1 MIVFAYDG
9 TLNGDWVSHYA
20 VRFAANAPDRRLL
33 LLHVRDGSVPEGD
46 LDARI
51 ARIHGEARIFG
62 VSFTAEVIDREGRRV
77 VDRLLA
83 REPPEGVLVCGT
95 RARPRHQAL
104 LAGTVS
110 ARLLAEARLPVVAI
124 HVKQPGLLGQPGDLL
139 LPLAGHPRGAG
150 QAIPLL
156 RLFGPD
162 LRRLHVLCVSE
173 VAAWRARILTLA
185 GTERWGRGGRAFV
198 ARVEREIEEALA
210 PRRFELDA
218 SVVVSADAATEIVH
232 AAGRLRSQ
240 LIALGASERS
250 LPARLLRTP
259 TEHVLRDAP
268 CDVAVYRSGA

>member
-9 TLNGDWVSHYA
+9 SLNGDWVAHYA
-20 VRFAANAPDRRLL
+20 VRFAANAPDARLL
-33 LLHVRDGSVPEGD
+33 LLHVRDGSVPDAE

-62 VSFTAEVIDREGRRV
+62 VSFAAEVLDREGGRV
-77 VDRLLA
+77 ADRLLA
-83 REPPEGVLVCGT
+83 REPRAGALVCGT
-95 RARPRHQAL
+95 RARARHQAL

-124 HVKQPGLLGQPGDLL
+124 HVKQPGLLGQPGDVL
-139 LPLAGHPRGAG
+139 LPLAGHPRGAR
-150 QAIPLL
+150 QALPLL

-162 LRRLHVLCVSE
+162 LRRLHVLSVNE
-173 VAAWRARILTLA
+173 AAAWRHTAA
-185 GTERWGRGGRAFV
+185 GTARRLRAGRAFV

-210 PRRFELDA
+210 PRRFEMDA

-232 AAGRLRSQ
+232 AAGRLRAQ
-240 LIALGASERS
+240 LVALGASERS

-259 TEHVLRDAP
+259 TERVLRDAP